1 MHELN
6 GGCHCG
12 NITLKL
18 GLARAPDSYEP
29 RSCDCDFCRKHR
41 ASYISDPQ
49 GTLLVRIRNQEDSGI
64 YRQGSGAA
72 ECLLCRNC
80 GVLVGALYR
89 MENALYATVNVN
101 VIEPGTTWGAE
112 QPVSPRKLSETDK
125 IKRWQQLWF
134 PGVEVVFE

>member
-1 MHELN
+1 MHELS

-12 NITLKL
+12 NILL
-18 GLARAPDSYEP
+18 RLQLSRAPDAYSP
-29 RSCDCDFCRKHR
+29 RCCDCDFCRKHG
-41 ASYISDPQ
+41 AAYLSDAQ
-49 GTLLVRIRNQEDSGI
+49 GSLAIHIKDQRDSSS

-89 MENALYATVNVN
+89 DGERLYATINVKA
-101 VIEPGTTWGAE
+101 IAAGTRFASEET
-112 QPVSPRKLSETDK
+112 VSPQKLSEAEK

-134 PGVEVVFE
+134 ADVKLS